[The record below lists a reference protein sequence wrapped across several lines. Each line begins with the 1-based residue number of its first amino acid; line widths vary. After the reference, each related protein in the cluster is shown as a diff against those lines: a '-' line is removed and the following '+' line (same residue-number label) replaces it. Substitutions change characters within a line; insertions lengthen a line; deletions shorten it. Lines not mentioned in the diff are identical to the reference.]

1 MSPRAALRA
10 LVVALGVVAST
21 SCKDSTE
28 PTLPEFVVTPATQWS
43 GGTLTIQSHYFVEHA
58 EVPAIVAGS
67 DTLQYV
73 ALVNDS
79 TLTALLAPGPDGPVT
94 LLLARGSQRDSL
106 ATIDRVGF
114 TGKRTVTPALGGELL
129 ATDSAGVPFV
139 LGGSLANPNGDRE
152 PIVRL
157 RVIPGTSQTLALRE
171 PSNIQYG
178 MAPSITPGAFTVRDA
193 TDSIRLATLLVDV
206 PAIIDSMHGWG
217 TGFTRQV
224 SLLKAGAWLRTQSH
238 LSYVSYDTGGT
249 TANVPTESPWAVY
262 MSPTGNRTTL
272 ATTVAS
278 GTGVPVWD
286 NATGSVAY
294 NLPVPFT
301 EAAAFTTNG
310 NTLYVV
316 GGQQIAAD
324 TVIAVNA
331 TTGTVVVR
339 KALPNGLLAMGVAY
353 RDGVGGGQLLVGA
366 ATASSLV
373 LLVYRASTLDLLGIL
388 PTDDA
393 CPDLQ
398 AGPCFS
404 GVVSI
409 DDLHDR
415 AFIVIPGNPTP
426 IWSFDLLP

>member
-1 MSPRAALRA
+1 MSSRAALRA
-10 LVVALGVVAST
+10 LFALVVVAAT

-28 PTLPEFVVTPATQWS
+28 PALPEFTVTPLTQWS
-43 GGTLTIQSHYFVEHA
+43 GGTLTISSHYFVEHA
-58 EVPAIVAGS
+58 EVPALVAGT

-73 ALVNDS
+73 ALANDS
-79 TLTALLAPGPDGPVT
+79 TLIAALAPGPDGPVT
-94 LLLARGSQRDSL
+94 LALVRGSRRDSL

-129 ATDSAGVPFV
+129 ATDSGGVPFV
-139 LGGSLANPNGDRE
+139 LGGSLADANGDRE

-157 RVIPGTSQTLALRE
+157 RVIPGTSQTLPFRE

-193 TDSIRLATLLVDV
+193 TDSIRLATLLVDA
-206 PAIIDSMHGWG
+206 PAIIDSMHAWG
-217 TGFTRQV
+217 TGFTRHV

-238 LSYVSYDTGGT
+238 LSYVSFDTGGS

-262 MSPTGNRTTL
+262 MSPAGNRTTL

-278 GTGVPVWD
+278 GGGVPVWD
-286 NATGSVAY
+286 NATGSVAFT
-294 NLPVPFT
+294 LPVPFT

-310 NTLYVV
+310 NTLYIV

-324 TVIAVNA
+324 TVIAVDA
-331 TTGTVVVR
+331 TSGAVVGR
-339 KALPNGLLAMGVAY
+339 KALPNGLVAIGIAH
-353 RDGVGGGQLLVGA
+353 RESVGGGQLLVGA

-388 PTDDA
+388 PTNDA
-393 CPDLQ
+393 CPDMQ
-398 AGPCFS
+398 VGPCFS
-404 GVVSI
+404 GVVSV

-415 AFIVIPGNPTP
+415 AYIVIPGNPTP